1 MRASSLRRS
10 SISFPR
16 TPLAHARGSASVMKS
31 WSALLSHD
39 RKGVAPGVLQQ
50 AARLLAAFFLAIAC
64 LLAQDPTASL
74 TPGVARVGAH
84 LACRCGTC
92 RNTIAT
98 CPMLHCE
105 SSGPMRT
112 RIKTMQEQGKSD
124 DAIIK
129 TIVQEQG
136 VVALA
141 SPPAEGWGLFT
152 WVMPGVALLLGFLVY
167 SWWVRHNR
175 QQQAEPPLTEV
186 DRAVLDRFRD
196 QIEPEFDESGDLHHG
211 GPHEKK

>member
-1 MRASSLRRS
+1 M
-10 SISFPR
+10 
-16 TPLAHARGSASVMKS
+16 
-31 WSALLSHD
+31 
-39 RKGVAPGVLQQ
+39 
-50 AARLLAAFFLAIAC
+50 LAIAP
-64 LLAQDPTASL
+64 LYAQDPTANL
-74 TPGVARVGAH
+74 TPGVVRVGSH

-105 SSGPMRT
+105 SSGPMRA
-112 RIKTMQEQGKSD
+112 RIKQMQEQGTSD

-141 SPPAEGWGLFT
+141 APPAEGWGLFT
-152 WVMPGVALLLGFLVY
+152 WVMPGIALLLGFFVY
-167 SWWVRHNR
+167 SWWVRRNR
-175 QQQAEPPLTEV
+175 QQQLDPPLTEV

-196 QIEPEFDESGDLHHG
+196 QIDSEFDDAGNLNRG
-211 GPHEKK
+211 GPPQKK

>member
-10 SISFPR
+10 STSTPR
-16 TPLAHARGSASVMKS
+16 TPLADARGSVDATKRKGH
-31 WSALLSHD
+31 LLSRY
-39 RKGVAPGVLQQ
+39 RKGAVIQSTV
-50 AARLLAAFFLAIAC
+50 RLLVAFFLTIAC

-175 QQQAEPPLTEV
+175 QRQTEPPLTEK